1 MDLKPQTQTLNKK
14 KNKTKK
20 HILRQKMNYS
30 SSNLF
35 IIYLQVVKN
44 CKSNKTILG
53 FRENLFQTLYGDN

>member
-1 MDLKPQTQTLNKK
+1 
-14 KNKTKK
+14 
-20 HILRQKMNYS
+20 MNYS